1 MTGGPVNSGEK
12 LNNLRILPGYPYIHD
27 RLATATTQGPNH
39 PMRFT
44 PQFLEELRARL
55 PVSEVVGRRVKLKK
69 AGREFKGLS
78 PFQQEKSP
86 SFTVNDQKGFY
97 HDFSSGKHGDIISF
111 LMETEGVGF
120 TEAVERLASM
130 AGMALPA
137 ATPDAARHEQ
147 RRKTL
152 HDVMELAAKF
162 FADTLASRNG
172 AKARGY
178 LGDRAITPATQLQF
192 RLGYAPPDRF
202 ALKEYLGAQG
212 ISTEDMVEA
221 GLLVSGEDKPVP
233 FDRFRDR
240 VMFPITD
247 ARGRVIAFGGRALE
261 KDVPAKYLNSPET
274 PLFHKGDNLYN
285 LSTAR
290 QATHNGSPLIVVEG
304 YVDVIAMVTAGFGG
318 AVAPLGTA
326 LTENQLALLWKMAD
340 EPILCFDGDRAG
352 QKAAYR
358 AADLALPALLPG
370 KSLRFALLPEG
381 QDPDDLA
388 RSGGRGAIEEVISA
402 ARPLVDMLWSRE
414 IEGGSFATPERRAA
428 LEARINELANGI
440 RDEVLRRYY
449 RQDLLDRLQRMFAP
463 EGGRGGYAKGNFR
476 RGGAS
481 ESGRGFAPR
490 SGFSQGQAG
499 RFAPRGGRGPGAGGP
514 PAIASGPYQAASPQ
528 MATSPIMRG
537 QRSAMSRREALIL
550 QSLINHPWL
559 LHDHLEEVAMLELAH
574 PEATKLRAGIITAFA
589 NDHHHS
595 PDVEEQAEKMRAD
608 LEARGLS
615 EVLQRVERA
624 ITTSAVWG
632 TKPGAAR
639 EDVLATWQQLVVLH
653 QKTHAL
659 LREKKDA
666 ELALGDESNE
676 SNLAWLKDV
685 SARLESLDGTEAL
698 IEGFG
703 ELSGRFRKSV

>member
-1 MTGGPVNSGEK
+1 
-12 LNNLRILPGYPYIHD
+12 
-27 RLATATTQGPNH
+27 
-39 PMRFT
+39 MRFT

-69 AGREFKGLS
+69 AGREWKGLS

-120 TEAVERLASM
+120 PEAVERLASM

-137 ATPDAARHEQ
+137 VTPDAARHEQ

-152 HDVMELAAKF
+152 YDVMELAAKF
-162 FADTLASRNG
+162 FADTLASRGG

-178 LGDRAITPATQLQF
+178 LADRAISPATQLQF
-192 RLGYAPPDRF
+192 RIGYAPGDRF

-212 ISTEDMVEA
+212 IPTEDMVEA
-221 GLLVSGEDKPVP
+221 GLLNGGEEIPVP
-233 FDRFRDR
+233 YDKFRDR

-247 ARGRVIAFGGRALE
+247 VRNRVIAFGGRALE
-261 KDVPAKYLNSPET
+261 KDVPAKYMNSPET

-285 LSTAR
+285 LATAR
-290 QATHNGSPLIVVEG
+290 QATHDGAPLIVVEG
-304 YVDVIAMVTAGFGG
+304 YVDVIAMVTSGFK
-318 AVAPLGTA
+318 ASVAPLGTA
-326 LTENQLALLWKMAD
+326 LTENQLMLLWKMVD
-340 EPILCFDGDRAG
+340 EPILCFDGDKAG
-352 QKAAYR
+352 KKAAWR
-358 AADLALPALLPG
+358 AADLALPHLKPG

-388 RSGGRGAIEEVISA
+388 RSGGRAAIEEVISA
-402 ARPLVDMLWSRE
+402 ARGLADIVWSRE
-414 IEGGSFATPERRAA
+414 IEGGTFATPERRAA
-428 LEARINELANGI
+428 LEARIGELSNGI
-440 RDEVLRRYY
+440 RDEVVRRYY
-449 RQDLLDRLQRMFAP
+449 RQDLSERLRNTFAP
-463 EGGRGGYAKGNFR
+463 EGGRGGYGRGNF
-476 RGGAS
+476 GGGNFGGRPG
-481 ESGRGFAPR
+481 ESGRRFASR
-490 SGFSQGQAG
+490 SFTPGAAGRAAPYGGRGQAG
-499 RFAPRGGRGPGAGGP
+499 S
-514 PAIASGPYQAASPQ
+514 ASQTINRGPYQAASPQ
-528 MATSPIMRG
+528 LANSPIMRG

-559 LHDHLEEVAMLELAH
+559 LHDHLEEVAALELAH
-574 PEATKLRAGIITAFA
+574 PEANKLRAGIIAAFA
-589 NDHHHS
+589 GDHHHS

-608 LEARGLS
+608 LEARGFS
-615 EVLQRVERA
+615 QVLQRVGGA
-624 ITTSAVWG
+624 ITTGAVWG
-632 TKPGAAR
+632 VQIGAAR
-639 EDVLATWQQLVVLH
+639 EDVLSTWQQLVALH

-666 ELALGDESNE
+666 ELALGEESSE
-676 SNLAWLKDV
+676 ANLAWLKDV

-703 ELSGRFRKSV
+703 ELSGRFRQGV

>member
-1 MTGGPVNSGEK
+1 
-12 LNNLRILPGYPYIHD
+12 
-27 RLATATTQGPNH
+27 
-39 PMRFT
+39 MRFT
-44 PQFLEELRARL
+44 PQFLDELRARL
-55 PVSEVVGRRVKLKK
+55 SVSEVVGRRVKLKR

-78 PFQQEKSP
+78 PFQQEKTP
-86 SFTVNDQKGFY
+86 SFTVNDQKQFY
-97 HDFSSGKHGDIISF
+97 HCFSTGKHGNIFDF
-111 LMETEGVGF
+111 VMETEGVSF
-120 TEAVERLASM
+120 PEAVERLAAM
-130 AGMALPA
+130 AGLPLPA

-178 LGDRAITPATQLQF
+178 LGDRGISSATQLQF
-192 RLGYAPPDRF
+192 RLGYAPGERF
-202 ALKEYLGAQG
+202 ALKEHLGAQG

-221 GLLVSGEDKPVP
+221 GLLVGGDDIPVP
-233 FDRFRDR
+233 YDRFRDR
-240 VMFPITD
+240 VMFPIAD

-261 KDVPAKYLNSPET
+261 KDVSAKYLNSPET

-285 LSTAR
+285 LGPAR
-290 QATHNGSPLIVVEG
+290 QAAHDGSPLIVVEG
-304 YVDVIAMVTAGFGG
+304 YVDVIAMVTAGFAG

-352 QKAAYR
+352 RKAAYR
-358 AADLALPALLPG
+358 AADLALPNLAPG

-388 RSGGRGAIEEVISA
+388 RTGGRVAIEEVIGA
-402 ARPLVDMLWSRE
+402 ARGLADMIWSRE
-414 IEGGSFATPERRAA
+414 IEGGTFATPERRAA
-428 LEARINELANGI
+428 LEARINELSNGI
-440 RDEVLRRYY
+440 RDEVVRRYY
-449 RQDLLDRLQRMFAP
+449 RQDLAERLQRTFAP
-463 EGGRGGYAKGNFR
+463 DAGRGGY
-476 RGGAS
+476 
-481 ESGRGFAPR
+481 GRGNYRPGRPESPRAFAPR
-490 SGFSQGQAG
+490 GASPAG
-499 RFAPRGGRGPGAGGP
+499 RFAPRGRPLGITSG
-514 PAIASGPYQAASPQ
+514 IAPGPYQAASPQ
-528 MATSPIMRG
+528 LATSPIMRG

-608 LEARGLS
+608 LEARGLG

-624 ITTSAVWG
+624 ITTVAVWAAR
-632 TKPGAAR
+632 PGAAR

-666 ELALGDESNE
+666 ELALAEETSE
-676 SNLAWLKDV
+676 ANLAWLKDV
-685 SARLESLDGTEAL
+685 GARLDSLDGTEAL

>member
-1 MTGGPVNSGEK
+1 
-12 LNNLRILPGYPYIHD
+12 
-27 RLATATTQGPNH
+27 
-39 PMRFT
+39 MRFT

-137 ATPDAARHEQ
+137 VTPDAAKHEQ

-152 HDVMELAAKF
+152 YDVMELAAKF
-162 FADTLASRNG
+162 FADTLASRHG

-178 LGDRAITPATQLQF
+178 LADRAISPSTQLQF
-192 RLGYAPPDRF
+192 RIGYAPGDRF
-202 ALKEYLGAQG
+202 ALKEFLGAQG
-212 ISTEDMVEA
+212 IPTEDMVEA
-221 GLLVSGEDKPVP
+221 GLLNGGDEIPVP
-233 FDRFRDR
+233 YDKFRDR

-247 ARGRVIAFGGRALE
+247 VRNRVIAFGGRALE
-261 KDVPAKYLNSPET
+261 KDVPAKYMNSPET

-285 LSTAR
+285 LSSAR

-304 YVDVIAMVTAGFGG
+304 YVDVIAMVTTGFAGS
-318 AVAPLGTA
+318 VAPLGTA

-340 EPILCFDGDRAG
+340 EPILCFDGDKAG
-352 QKAAYR
+352 QKAAWR
-358 AADLALPALLPG
+358 AADLALPHLKPG

-388 RSGGRGAIEEVISA
+388 RSGGRGAIEEVIGA
-402 ARPLVDMLWSRE
+402 ARGLADMIWSRE
-414 IEGGSFATPERRAA
+414 IEGGTFSTPERRAA
-428 LEARINELANGI
+428 LEARIGELSNGI
-440 RDEVLRRYY
+440 RDEVVRRHY
-449 RQDLLDRLQRMFAP
+449 RENLAERFRSTFAP
-463 EGGRGGYAKGNFR
+463 EGGRGGYNRGNFR
-476 RGGAS
+476 GGGAG
-481 ESGRGFAPR
+481 ESGR
-490 SGFSQGQAG
+490 
-499 RFAPRGGRGPGAGGP
+499 RFAPRGSFTPGPAGRFEPRGGRGQGP
-514 PAIASGPYQAASPQ
+514 SGSQTINRGPYQAASAQ
-528 MATSPIMRG
+528 LANSPIMRG

-559 LHDHLEEVAMLELAH
+559 LHDHLEQVAALELAH
-574 PEATKLRAGIITAFA
+574 PEANRLRAGIIAAFA

-595 PDVEEQAEKMRAD
+595 PEPEEQAEKMRAD
-608 LEARGLS
+608 LAARGLS

-639 EDVLATWQQLVVLH
+639 EDVLSTWQQLVALH

-666 ELALGDESNE
+666 ELALGEESSE
-676 SNLAWLKDV
+676 ANLAWLKDV

>member
-1 MTGGPVNSGEK
+1 
-12 LNNLRILPGYPYIHD
+12 
-27 RLATATTQGPNH
+27 
-39 PMRFT
+39 MRFT
-44 PQFLEELRARL
+44 PQFLDELRERL

-78 PFQQEKSP
+78 PFQQEKTP
-86 SFTVNDQKGFY
+86 SFTVNDQKQFY
-97 HDFSSGKHGDIISF
+97 HDFSTGKHGNIFDF
-111 LMETEGVGF
+111 VMETEGVSF
-120 TEAVERLASM
+120 PEAVERLASM

-162 FADTLASRNG
+162 FADTLASRHG

-178 LGDRAITPATQLQF
+178 LGDRSITPATQLQF
-192 RLGYAPPDRF
+192 RLGYAPADRF
-202 ALKEYLGAQG
+202 ALKEHLGGQG

-221 GLLVSGEDKPVP
+221 GLLIGGEDIPVP
-233 FDRFRDR
+233 YDRFRDR

-285 LSTAR
+285 LATAR

-358 AADLALPALLPG
+358 AADLALPNLLPG

-388 RSGGRGAIEEVISA
+388 RSGGRVAIEEVISA
-402 ARPLVDMLWSRE
+402 ARGLADMIWTRE

-428 LEARINELANGI
+428 LEARINEISNGI
-440 RDEVLRRYY
+440 RDEVVRRYY
-449 RQDLLDRLQRMFAP
+449 RQDLVQRLQRTFAP
-463 EGGRGGYAKGNFR
+463 DAGRGSYGQRGFGQGGFSGR
-476 RGGAS
+476 RG
-481 ESGRGFAPR
+481 ESPRPFAPR
-490 SGFSQGQAG
+490 GAGPAG
-499 RFAPRGGRGPGAGGP
+499 RFAPRGGRGAGAA
-514 PAIASGPYQAASPQ
+514 PAISPGPYQAASPQ
-528 MATSPIMRG
+528 LATSPIMRG

-624 ITTSAVWG
+624 ITTGAVWG
-632 TKPGAAR
+632 AKPGAAR

-666 ELALGDESNE
+666 ELALGDEPSE
-676 SNLAWLKDV
+676 ANLAWLKDV